1 MTDRETK
8 SELPEELPPGL
19 PVPEDDGVAGHL
31 PGMHLSSVALRST
44 SGNVVDL
51 SALAG
56 VGVAYC
62 FPMIGRRVDSKGLI
76 PCVSARQERRRSRA
90 MAIRSLLD

>member
-31 PGMHLSSVALRST
+31 PGKHLPSVALRST

-62 FPMIGRRVDSKGLI
+62 FPMIGRRADSKVLY
-76 PCVSARQERRRSRA
+76 PVFPPDKNAAEVVQWPSEAS
-90 MAIRSLLD
+90 